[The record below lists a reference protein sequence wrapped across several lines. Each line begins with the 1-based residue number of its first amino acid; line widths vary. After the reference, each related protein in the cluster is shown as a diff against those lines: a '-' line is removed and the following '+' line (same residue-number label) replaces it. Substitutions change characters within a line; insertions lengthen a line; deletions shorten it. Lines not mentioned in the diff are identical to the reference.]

1 MAGLDTWYESAA
13 QATYTTETGVL
24 GPISVR
30 QSYQVD
36 ISLSGLSSDTATL
49 QRSYDNGTIWKD
61 VEAYTADTEKVAQ
74 NGAPCLMRINKTG
87 TTDTVICHIRAGNV
101 G

>member
-13 QATYTTETGVL
+13 TATFTTEVGVC
-24 GPISVR
+24 GPIAVR

-36 ISLSGLSSDTATL
+36 ISVTGLSADTATL
-49 QRSYDNGTIWKD
+49 ERSYDNGTVWLP
-61 VEAYTADTEKVAQ
+61 VEAYTADTQKVAQ
-74 NGAPCLMRINKTG
+74 NGAPCLMRIDKTG
-87 TTDTVICHIRAGNV
+87 TTDTVICQLRAGNV